1 MPFVPGQTGYR
12 PVAPRGR
19 TNCLPSSDCL
29 RCGGARVAA
38 EGCLVDCSRLSFLGA
53 PPPPRLLGYCPR
65 RPRLPS

>member
-19 TNCLPSSDCL
+19 TVACPAQTAS
-29 RCGGARVAA
+29 GVGARVAA

-53 PPPPRLLGYCPR
+53 PPRLRLLGYRPW